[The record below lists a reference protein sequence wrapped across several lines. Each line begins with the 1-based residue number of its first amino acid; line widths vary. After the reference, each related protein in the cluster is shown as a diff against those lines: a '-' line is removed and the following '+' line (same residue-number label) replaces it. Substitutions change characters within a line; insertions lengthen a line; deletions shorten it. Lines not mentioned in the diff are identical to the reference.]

1 MHRWMI
7 ALLFVLLAAAAGGG
21 AWLWLKADYRNE
33 SAIAVATSFI
43 YLLHDDH
50 LPEAYELT
58 LKADGLAGR
67 DLPQFRQIAARQR
80 CTRGTWQVYGLS
92 PPQSHGNRLRRWWN
106 GREVEMP
113 AVNVRYDFAPNP
125 CPFSIELRRNRQGQ
139 WRVFNFQRTAG

>member
-1 MHRWMI
+1 MRRWRTLT
-7 ALLFVLLAAAAGGG
+7 LLVLLGAAAGG
-21 AWLWLKADYRNE
+21 AWLWLKAPYRNE
-33 SAIAVATSFI
+33 PARAVAIRFLH
-43 YLLHDDH
+43 LLHDDR

-58 LKADGLAGR
+58 LKGDGLAGQ
-67 DLPQFRQIAARQR
+67 DLAQFRQISARQR
-80 CTRGTWQVYGLS
+80 CARGTWQVYALS

-113 AVNVRYDFAPNP
+113 AVRLRYDFAPNP